1 MSCQRI
7 EPDFERIRTVVA
19 RSGLP
24 DRVPTAEVGID
35 IEIIEQFMGRPVDLP
50 TYASFFAEAGYD
62 YVLLQVRG
70 QPLADSFQVR
80 IAEGQL
86 ALHGPEASVSTFG
99 TAVIHDEQSFE
110 AYPWIGPQD
119 VYYGDVDRVRDHLPD
134 GMRLIVNCGP
144 IFQFFFRAMGV
155 EAMSIAMIE
164 SPDLLNAIAEK
175 VGPLCVSIVEAIAQ
189 REWVGGIW
197 YGDDI
202 AYTTGLLVPPDFL
215 RTYLFGYMRQIGQI
229 CQRYDKLYLFHSD
242 GDLGEVMEDVIDTG
256 VQGVHPNEP
265 TSVDIVRLK
274 QQYGDRLS
282 FIGGMDV
289 DLMSRGRPEE
299 IVLAVRRL
307 IDTLGPDGGYIVGG
321 GNSIVKHVS
330 LENYKALISTVKR
343 YGDIYRR
350 DSRHERLE
358 PVQTRGK
365 SGTGYR
371 RRTKSRL

>member
-265 TSVDIVRLK
+265 TSVDMAQIK
-274 QQYGDRLS
+274 QRWGDRLS
-282 FIGGMDV
+282 VLGGIDV
-289 DLMSRGRPEE
+289 DLLATATPET
-299 IVLAVRRL
+299 ITATTRTL
-307 IDTLGPDGGYIVGG
+307 IERAGPGG
-321 GNSIVKHVS
+321 GMAAGSGNSVAQYVP
-330 LENYKALISTVKR
+330 LANYRAMLDAIR
-343 YGDIYRR
+343 DCGAIY
-350 DSRHERLE
+350 
-358 PVQTRGK
+358 
-365 SGTGYR
+365 
-371 RRTKSRL
+371 